1 MIELNFVLF
10 WVHQYYFRDLNYF
23 DYQDESNAKVYI
35 KDAPRE
41 VNGDG
46 KVHMKDT
53 REVKGEINMVY
64 KSEKNL
70 I

>member
-1 MIELNFVLF
+1 MYFGCADIIFVHYYNFV
-10 WVHQYYFRDLNYF
+10 
-23 DYQDESNAKVYI
+23 YQDESDAKVYV
-35 KDAPRE
+35 KNAPRE

-46 KVHMKDT
+46 KVHMKDA

>member
-1 MIELNFVLF
+1 M
-10 WVHQYYFRDLNYF
+10 
-23 DYQDESNAKVYI
+23 YI

-46 KVHMKDT
+46 KVNMKDA